1 MYVTKHTDY
10 AFRTLMLLAIQ
21 QQGVLISIEEISEAL
36 KVSRTHL
43 MKVVNRLATLELVE
57 TVRGR
62 NGGVRLSSDHEDINI
77 GTVFRQLEEI
87 DQIINCDDGPCVL
100 RGVCKLDKLFQDAT
114 ESFMQELDQYT
125 LADLVVQKT
134 QLRKAIRWHLNS

>member
-1 MYVTKHTDY
+1 
-10 AFRTLMLLAIQ
+10 MLLAIQ
-21 QQGVLISIEEISEAL
+21 ESSVLMSIEQISESL
-36 KVSRTHL
+36 KVSRTHM

-62 NGGVRLSSDHEDINI
+62 HGGVRLWCDHKDINI

-100 RGVCKLDKLFQDAT
+100 RGVCKLEKLFQDAA
-114 ESFMQELDQYT
+114 ESFIQELDQYT
-125 LADLVVQKT
+125 LADLVIHKSI
-134 QLRKAIRWHLNS
+134 LHHAIYRH